1 MPFQSASRTRQEV
14 RRAVMGD
21 EASLDHSAL
30 GASELAKPLRE
41 LADGYCW
48 DVWAR
53 PQLALQTRCLV
64 TVATLAALDRPRQL
78 RVHIA
83 GALRNGSTPGEVAEV
98 LLHTALYAGLP
109 AAANGFIALIETV
122 GAAPGG
128 GEAPAAPPAGAR
140 RPRTRRA
147 AG

>member
-1 MPFQSASRTRQEV
+1 MPFQSGSRTRQEV

-21 EASLDHSAL
+21 EASPDHSTL
-30 GASELAKPLRE
+30 GASDLAKPLRE

-53 PQLALQTRCLV
+53 PELALQTRCLV
-64 TVATLAALDRPRQL
+64 TIATLAALDRPRQL

-122 GAAPGG
+122 DPAAAGG
-128 GEAPAAPPAGAR
+128 GEAPVAPPAGR
-140 RPRTRRA
+140 
-147 AG
+147 